1 MNQKIYRL
9 FLPVCLTACL
19 LLSQSAWAQR
29 ELVILHT
36 NDTHSRIEPVEV
48 NSADTRSAG
57 KGGYVR
63 RATYIN
69 EMRTQYTDLLL
80 FDSGDFSQGTPYY
93 NLFKGDVEVK
103 LMNAMKYD
111 AATIGNHEFDFGMDN
126 LARLYRMA
134 EFPIVCSNYE
144 VTGTVLE
151 GLVKP
156 YLILQRG
163 GTKIGVLGLGV
174 KLKGLVA
181 DENCQGVI
189 YKDPVETANEVA
201 DLLKNREKCDIVI
214 CLSHLGHKSSRNYPD
229 SDQSLAPQSR
239 NIDIIIGGH
248 SHTYLEEPE
257 VYTNA
262 DGKEVLVTQMGKNAI
277 YVGRLDVVL
286 P

>member
-1 MNQKIYRL
+1 MNQKIYTFVFSVCMASCLL
-9 FLPVCLTACL
+9 FSLPVR
-19 LLSQSAWAQR
+19 AQR

-36 NDTHSRIEPVEV
+36 NDSHSRIEPVEV

-69 EMRTQYTDLLL
+69 RMRAEHPDLLL

-111 AATIGNHEFDFGMDN
+111 AVTIGNHEFDFGMDN

-134 EFPIVCSNYE
+134 EFPVVCSNYE

-156 YLILQRG
+156 YLVLERNGI
-163 GTKIGVLGLGV
+163 KIGVLGLGV
-174 KLKGLVA
+174 KLRGMVA

-189 YKDPVETANEVA
+189 YHDPVPVANEIA
-201 DLLKNREKCDIVI
+201 DLLKNQEGCDIVI
-214 CLSHLGHKSSRNYPD
+214 CLSHLGHKSSRTNPD
-229 SDQSLAPQSR
+229 SDQVLAVQSR

-248 SHTYLEEPE
+248 SHTYLESPEP
-257 VYTNA
+257 YTNA
-262 DGKEVLVTQMGKNAI
+262 DGKEVLVTQMGKNSI
-277 YVGRLDVVL
+277 YVGRLDVML